1 MEDGLRPGHQNRH
14 SRRNVTTL
22 ADDICVVLLDI
33 SNCMYLAAQ
42 TIVGSH
48 CELHFGSWVF
58 WNGT

>member
-33 SNCMYLAAQ
+33 SNPMYLAA
-42 TIVGSH
+42 
-48 CELHFGSWVF
+48 
-58 WNGT
+58 